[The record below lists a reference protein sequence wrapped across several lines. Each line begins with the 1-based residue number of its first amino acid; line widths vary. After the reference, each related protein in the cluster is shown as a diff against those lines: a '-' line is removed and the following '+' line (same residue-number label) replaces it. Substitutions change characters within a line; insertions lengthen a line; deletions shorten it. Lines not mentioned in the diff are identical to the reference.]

1 MANKAC
7 QDMTGVSQ
15 LRLGQ
20 VEAARDTFA
29 RLLFPEGDTI
39 SDGES
44 PRRIANYATTQLLC
58 GDIRGARRTLDL
70 FWDQRDRSISRLQAA
85 NAAWERSLSVG
96 ERLKWNFGG
105 EVDKPITLDFPPG
118 EY

>member
-1 MANKAC
+1 M
-7 QDMTGVSQ
+7 SQ

-20 VEAARDTFA
+20 AEAARDTFA
-29 RLLFPEGDTI
+29 RLLFPKGDVTI

-58 GDIRGARRTLDL
+58 GDIRAARRTLNL

-85 NAAWERSLSVG
+85 IAAWERSLSVG

-105 EVDKPITLDFPPG
+105 SVDKPMTLDFPPG